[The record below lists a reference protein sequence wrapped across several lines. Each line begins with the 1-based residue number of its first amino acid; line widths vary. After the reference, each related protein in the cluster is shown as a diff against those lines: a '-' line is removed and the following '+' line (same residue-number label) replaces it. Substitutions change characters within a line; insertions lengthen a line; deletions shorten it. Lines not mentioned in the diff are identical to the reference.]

1 MKSDMYST
9 FSAEYD
15 EVIQDNIYNANLE
28 RPTLQSML
36 PTLVNLNV
44 IDLGCGSGVYAQYLL
59 AQGAAKVTCVDSS
72 EEMIQLVARKTEKI
86 GVNDKSVAYAQDVSK
101 GLPNEADASAD
112 LVISPLM
119 VHYLE
124 DLNPL
129 FTDVHRVLKTGG
141 SFVFSTHHPFADF
154 ECSKSGNYFERE
166 LIQEEWDT
174 VGKPVQ
180 VKFYRRSLTEITSAL
195 TENGLAITQIS
206 EGEVNYKVKEMDSE
220 TYEYLSKNPN
230 FIFIKC
236 QKIQSLNN

>member
-1 MKSDMYST
+1 MKSDMYSK
-9 FSAEYD
+9 FAHEYD
-15 EVIQDNIYNANLE
+15 EIIQDNIYNANLE

-36 PTLVNLNV
+36 PTLVNLSV
-44 IDLGCGSGVYAQYLL
+44 VDLGCGSGVYAQYLL
-59 AQGAAKVTCVDSS
+59 AQGAAKITCIDYA
-72 EEMIQLVARKTEKI
+72 EEMVQLVARKAELADVKNR
-86 GVNDKSVAYAQDVSK
+86 VNAYAQDLSK
-101 GLPNEADASAD
+101 GLPNEIDASAD

-129 FTDVHRVLKTGG
+129 FVDVHRILKTGG

-166 LIQEEWDT
+166 LVQQEWDT

-180 VKFYRRSLTEITSAL
+180 VKFYRRSLTEL
-195 TENGLAITQIS
+195 TNAVTQNGLIITQIS
-206 EGEVNYKVKEMDSE
+206 EGKVDEKAKDMDSE
-220 TYEYLSKNPN
+220 TYNYLSNNPN

-236 QKIQSLNN
+236 QKI

>member
-9 FSAEYD
+9 FASEYD
-15 EVIQDNIYNANLE
+15 EAIQDNIYNANLE

-36 PTLVNLNV
+36 PPLVNLNV
-44 IDLGCGSGVYAQYLL
+44 VDLGCGSGVYAQYLL
-59 AQGAAKVTCVDSS
+59 AQGAAKVTCIDYA
-72 EEMIQLVARKTEKI
+72 EEMVQLVAKKAELA
-86 GVNDKSVAYAQDVSK
+86 GVSNRVEAYVQDLSK
-101 GLPNEADASAD
+101 GLPNETDASAD

-119 VHYLE
+119 VHYLG

-129 FTDVHRVLKTGG
+129 FSDVHRILKTGG

-166 LIQEEWDT
+166 LVQQEWDT

-180 VKFYRRSLTEITSAL
+180 VQFYRRSLTEITNAL
-195 TENGLAITQIS
+195 TQNGLAITQIS
-206 EGEVNYKVKEMDSE
+206 EGEVDEKVKDMDSE
-220 TYEYLSKNPN
+220 TYHYLANNPN

-236 QKIQSLNN
+236 QKI

>member
-1 MKSDMYST
+1 MKSEMYST
-9 FSAEYD
+9 FANDYD
-15 EVIQDNIYNANLE
+15 EVIQDNIYNAYLE

-36 PTLVNLNV
+36 PTLGDLDVV
-44 IDLGCGSGVYAQYLL
+44 DLGCGSGIYAQYLL
-59 AQGAAKVTCVDSS
+59 AQGANKVTCIDYA
-72 EEMIQLVARKTEKI
+72 EEMVQLVSRKAEKAD
-86 GVNDKSVAYAQDVSK
+86 VSEKVAVYAQDLSK
-101 GLPNEADASAD
+101 GLPNEADESAD

-129 FTDVHRVLKTGG
+129 FSDVYRVLKMGG

-166 LIQEEWDT
+166 LVQEEWDT

-180 VKFYRRSLTEITSAL
+180 VTFYRRSLTEITNAL
-195 TENGLAITQIS
+195 TLNSLVITLMS
-206 EGEVNYKVKEMDSE
+206 EGEVAERVKEIDIE
-220 TYEYLSKNPN
+220 RYEYLSKNPN

-236 QKIQSLNN
+236 QKLF

>member
-9 FSAEYD
+9 FANEYD
-15 EVIQDNIYNANLE
+15 DVIQDNIYNANLE

-36 PTLVNLNV
+36 PTLVNLSV
-44 IDLGCGSGVYAQYLL
+44 VDLGCGSGVYAQYLL
-59 AQGAAKVTCVDSS
+59 SQGAAKVTCIDYA
-72 EEMIQLVARKTEKI
+72 EEMVQLVTRKAELA
-86 GVNDKSVAYAQDVSK
+86 GVNNIVDAYAQDLSK
-101 GLPNEADASAD
+101 GLPNEIDASAD

-129 FTDVHRVLKTGG
+129 FVDVHRILKTGG

-166 LIQEEWDT
+166 LVQQEWDT

-180 VKFYRRSLTEITSAL
+180 VKFYRRSLTEITNAL
-195 TENGLAITQIS
+195 TQNGLVITQIS
-206 EGEVNYKVKEMDSE
+206 EGEVDEKVKNIDSE
-220 TYEYLSKNPN
+220 TYNYLSNNPN
-230 FIFIKC
+230 FIFVKC
-236 QKIQSLNN
+236 QKI

>member
-9 FSAEYD
+9 FATEYD
-15 EVIQDNIYNANLE
+15 EAIQDNIYNANLE

-44 IDLGCGSGVYAQYLL
+44 VDLGCGTGVYAQYLL
-59 AQGAAKVTCVDSS
+59 AQGVAKVTCIDYA
-72 EEMIQLVARKTEKI
+72 EEMVQLVARKADLA
-86 GVNDKSVAYAQDVSK
+86 GVNDKVYAYVQDLSK
-101 GLPNEADASAD
+101 GLPNEIDASAD

-166 LIQEEWDT
+166 LVQQVWDT
-174 VGKPVQ
+174 VGKSVQ
-180 VKFYRRSLTEITSAL
+180 VKFYRRSLTEISNAL
-195 TENGLAITQIS
+195 TQNGLAITQIS
-206 EGEVNYKVKEMDSE
+206 EGEVDEKVKEMDSE
-220 TYEYLSKNPN
+220 TYNYLSNNPN
-230 FIFIKC
+230 FIFIRC
-236 QKIQSLNN
+236 HKI

>member
-1 MKSDMYST
+1 MKSDMYTT
-9 FSAEYD
+9 FANEYD
-15 EVIQDNIYNANLE
+15 DVIQDNIYNANLE

-36 PTLVNLNV
+36 PKLVDLSV

-59 AQGAAKVTCVDSS
+59 AQGAAKVTCIDYAK
-72 EEMIQLVARKTEKI
+72 EMVQLVAKKAEVAGLSNK
-86 GVNDKSVAYAQDVSK
+86 VEAYAQDLSK
-101 GLPNEADASAD
+101 GLPNEIDASAD

-129 FTDVHRVLKTGG
+129 FIDIHRVLKTGG

-166 LIQEEWDT
+166 LVQQEWGT

-180 VKFYRRSLTEITSAL
+180 VRFYRRSLTEITNAL
-195 TENGLAITQIS
+195 TKNGLVITQIS
-206 EGEVNYKVKEMDSE
+206 EGEVDEKVKEMDGE
-220 TYEYLSKNPN
+220 TYNYLSNNPN

-236 QKIQSLNN
+236 QKL

>member
-1 MKSDMYST
+1 MKSDMYTT
-9 FSAEYD
+9 FANEYD
-15 EVIQDNIYNANLE
+15 DVIQDNIYNANLE

-36 PTLVNLNV
+36 PKLVDLSV

-59 AQGAAKVTCVDSS
+59 AQGAAKVTCIDYAK
-72 EEMIQLVARKTEKI
+72 EMVQLVAKKAEVAGLSNK
-86 GVNDKSVAYAQDVSK
+86 VEAYAQDLSK
-101 GLPNEADASAD
+101 GLPNEIDASAD

-129 FTDVHRVLKTGG
+129 FIDIHRVLKAGG

-166 LIQEEWDT
+166 LVQQEWGT

-180 VKFYRRSLTEITSAL
+180 VRFYRRSLTEITNAL
-195 TENGLAITQIS
+195 TKNGLVITQIS
-206 EGEVNYKVKEMDSE
+206 EGEVDEKVKEMDGE
-220 TYEYLSKNPN
+220 TYNYLSNNPN

-236 QKIQSLNN
+236 QKL

>member
-1 MKSDMYST
+1 MKSDMYSK
-9 FSAEYD
+9 FAHEYD

-36 PTLVNLNV
+36 PTLVNLSV
-44 IDLGCGSGVYAQYLL
+44 VDLGCGSGVYAQYLL
-59 AQGAAKVTCVDSS
+59 AQGAAKITCIDYA
-72 EEMIQLVARKTEKI
+72 EEMVQLVARKAELADVKNR
-86 GVNDKSVAYAQDVSK
+86 VNAYAQDLSK
-101 GLPNEADASAD
+101 GLPNEIDASAD

-129 FTDVHRVLKTGG
+129 FVDVHRILKTGG

-166 LIQEEWDT
+166 LVQQEWDT

-180 VKFYRRSLTEITSAL
+180 VKFYRRSLTELTNAL
-195 TENGLAITQIS
+195 TQNGLIITQIS
-206 EGEVNYKVKEMDSE
+206 EGKVDEKAKDMDSE
-220 TYEYLSKNPN
+220 TYNYLSNNPN

-236 QKIQSLNN
+236 QKI

>member
-9 FSAEYD
+9 FAKEYD

-36 PTLVNLNV
+36 PTLVNLSV
-44 IDLGCGSGVYAQYLL
+44 VDLGCGSGVYAQYLL
-59 AQGAAKVTCVDSS
+59 AQGAAKVTCIDYA
-72 EEMIQLVARKTEKI
+72 EEMVQLVTRKAELA
-86 GVNDKSVAYAQDVSK
+86 GVNNKVDAYAQDLSK
-101 GLPNEADASAD
+101 GLPNEIDASAD

-124 DLNPL
+124 DLNLL
-129 FTDVHRVLKTGG
+129 FDDVHRILKTGG

-166 LIQEEWDT
+166 LVQQEWDT
-174 VGKPVQ
+174 VSKPVQ
-180 VKFYRRSLTEITSAL
+180 VKFYRRSLTEITNAL
-195 TENGLAITQIS
+195 TQNGLVITQIS
-206 EGEVNYKVKEMDSE
+206 EGEVDEKIKDMDSE
-220 TYEYLSKNPN
+220 TYNYLSNNPN

-236 QKIQSLNN
+236 QKI

>member
-1 MKSDMYST
+1 MKSDMYSK
-9 FSAEYD
+9 FAHEYD

-36 PTLVNLNV
+36 PTLVNLSV
-44 IDLGCGSGVYAQYLL
+44 VDLGCGSGVYAQYLL
-59 AQGAAKVTCVDSS
+59 AQGAAKITCIDYA
-72 EEMIQLVARKTEKI
+72 EEMVQLVARKAELADVKNR
-86 GVNDKSVAYAQDVSK
+86 VNAYAQDLSK
-101 GLPNEADASAD
+101 GLPNEIDASAD

-129 FTDVHRVLKTGG
+129 FVDVHRILKTGG

-166 LIQEEWDT
+166 LVQQEWDT

-180 VKFYRRSLTEITSAL
+180 VKFYRRSLTEL
-195 TENGLAITQIS
+195 TNAVTQNGLIITQIS
-206 EGEVNYKVKEMDSE
+206 EGKVDEKAKDMDSE
-220 TYEYLSKNPN
+220 TYNYLSNNPN

-236 QKIQSLNN
+236 QKI

>member
-9 FSAEYD
+9 FANEYD
-15 EVIQDNIYNANLE
+15 EAIQDNIYNANLE

-36 PTLVNLNV
+36 PPLENLNV

-59 AQGAAKVTCVDSS
+59 AQGAAKVTCIDYA
-72 EEMIQLVARKTEKI
+72 EEMVELVARKAELA
-86 GVNDKSVAYAQDVSK
+86 GVSNRVDAYVQDLSV
-101 GLPNEADASAD
+101 GLPNETDASAE

-129 FTDVHRVLKTGG
+129 FSDVHRILKTGG

-166 LIQEEWDT
+166 LVQQDWNT

-180 VKFYRRSLTEITSAL
+180 VQFYRRSLTEITNAL
-195 TENGLAITQIS
+195 TQNGLAITQIS
-206 EGEVNYKVKEMDSE
+206 EGEVDEKVKDMDSE
-220 TYEYLSKNPN
+220 TYHYLANNPN

-236 QKIQSLNN
+236 QKI

>member
-1 MKSDMYST
+1 MKSDMYSK
-9 FSAEYD
+9 FAHEYD
-15 EVIQDNIYNANLE
+15 EIIQDNIYNANLE

-36 PTLVNLNV
+36 PTLVNLSV
-44 IDLGCGSGVYAQYLL
+44 VDLGCGPGVYAQYLL
-59 AQGAAKVTCVDSS
+59 AQGAAKITCIDYA
-72 EEMIQLVARKTEKI
+72 EEMVQLVARKAELADVKNR
-86 GVNDKSVAYAQDVSK
+86 VNAYAQDLSK
-101 GLPNEADASAD
+101 GLPNEIDASAD

-129 FTDVHRVLKTGG
+129 FVDVHRILKTGG

-166 LIQEEWDT
+166 LVQQEWDT

-180 VKFYRRSLTEITSAL
+180 VKFYRRSLTEL
-195 TENGLAITQIS
+195 TNAVTQNGLIITQIS
-206 EGEVNYKVKEMDSE
+206 EGKVDEKAKDMDSE
-220 TYEYLSKNPN
+220 TYNYLSNNPN

-236 QKIQSLNN
+236 QKI